1 MAFFQFYFW
10 LLSESGQRILKKFS
24 CISVHWIF
32 LHFTSILSV
41 CTHYDNSLSL
51 FLQIIFCVDEG
62 HKQENIVLMIQFL
75 YILQVLLQFFFFFF
89 TSLAFFLSPCIL
101 DVVPETPTLLFLQH
115 KQICCARIL
124 KWWWV
129 GCIHL
134 KQKER
139 KKRKEFKWTFLTV
152 FSLKKKICIH
162 LFLATW
168 WQQIWVVDTLT
179 YVIITLLSCY
189 G

>member
-24 CISVHWIF
+24 CISVQWIF

-41 CTHYDNSLSL
+41 CTHYNNSLSL

-62 HKQENIVLMIQFL
+62 HKQENIVLMIQFF
-75 YILQVLLQFFFFFF
+75 YKLQVLLQFFFSF

-115 KQICCARIL
+115 KQICCARIV

-139 KKRKEFKWTFLTV
+139 KKRKEKRVQMNIFNWF
-152 FSLKKKICIH
+152 
-162 LFLATW
+162 
-168 WQQIWVVDTLT
+168 
-179 YVIITLLSCY
+179 
-189 G
+189 

>member
-41 CTHYDNSLSL
+41 CTHYNNSLSL

-62 HKQENIVLMIQFL
+62 HKQENIVLMIQFF
-75 YILQVLLQFFFFFF
+75 YKLQVLLQFFFSF

-139 KKRKEFKWTFLTV
+139 KKRKEKRVQMNIFNCF
-152 FSLKKKICIH
+152 
-162 LFLATW
+162 
-168 WQQIWVVDTLT
+168 
-179 YVIITLLSCY
+179 
-189 G
+189 

>member
-41 CTHYDNSLSL
+41 CTHYNNSLSL

-62 HKQENIVLMIQFL
+62 HKQENIVLMIQFF
-75 YILQVLLQFFFFFF
+75 YKLQVLLQFFFSF

-115 KQICCARIL
+115 KQICCARIV

-139 KKRKEFKWTFLTV
+139 KKRKEKRVQMNIFNCF
-152 FSLKKKICIH
+152 
-162 LFLATW
+162 
-168 WQQIWVVDTLT
+168 
-179 YVIITLLSCY
+179 
-189 G
+189 

>member
-41 CTHYDNSLSL
+41 CTHYNNSLSL

-62 HKQENIVLMIQFL
+62 HKQENIVLMIQFF
-75 YILQVLLQFFFFFF
+75 YKLQVLLQFFFSF

-115 KQICCARIL
+115 KQICCARIV

-139 KKRKEFKWTFLTV
+139 KKRKEKRVQMNIFNWF
-152 FSLKKKICIH
+152 
-162 LFLATW
+162 
-168 WQQIWVVDTLT
+168 
-179 YVIITLLSCY
+179 
-189 G
+189 

>member
-41 CTHYDNSLSL
+41 CTHYNNSLSL

-62 HKQENIVLMIQFL
+62 HKQENIVLMIQFF
-75 YILQVLLQFFFFFF
+75 YKLQVLLQFFFSF

-139 KKRKEFKWTFLTV
+139 KKRKEKRVQMNIFNWF
-152 FSLKKKICIH
+152 
-162 LFLATW
+162 
-168 WQQIWVVDTLT
+168 
-179 YVIITLLSCY
+179 
-189 G
+189 

>member
-24 CISVHWIF
+24 CISVQWIF

-41 CTHYDNSLSL
+41 CTHYNNSLSL

-62 HKQENIVLMIQFL
+62 HKQENIVLMIQFF
-75 YILQVLLQFFFFFF
+75 YKLQVLLQFFFSF

-115 KQICCARIL
+115 KQICCARIV

-139 KKRKEFKWTFLTV
+139 KKRKEKRVQMNIFNCF
-152 FSLKKKICIH
+152 
-162 LFLATW
+162 
-168 WQQIWVVDTLT
+168 
-179 YVIITLLSCY
+179 
-189 G
+189 